1 MHSENECTM
10 RYNPLKHIILIIV
23 TAVLAVGCAT
33 TKDPNVERGTDYQ
46 YREGYPELRIA
57 AIGLLDEN
65 DNALINVTAEVVYG
79 SLIYVT
85 DNDVS
90 KANVVLEIRASQVD
104 GSASYQF
111 REAYEIS
118 MEPGTHQMNQDVFTI
133 IEDLEV
139 EPGEYDV
146 NFSLTDLASDKTVN
160 RRTSAQIPDPESP
173 VVNLTTVRLSA
184 KDLDSNEAIFV
195 PITTYN
201 VPSRV
206 DSLKF
211 DFQVTNNDVDEPLTV
226 ETRLLKFR
234 ADSTPASPMHF
245 NNYSPSSIQYRG
257 IDYRDEEEID
267 SNVRLLD
274 DPGSVL
280 IEFKY
285 ATLERGN
292 YRFEVEII
300 DQDGETQY
308 RARDFSIK
316 SENFP
321 NLFTPR
327 ELAEPLAYLMNRRE
341 YERLME
347 IQDPDSLK
355 EAIDRFWLTN
365 VGSQSR
371 AKSVINLYYDRVEQ
385 ANKYFTNFKEGWKTD
400 MGMMYILF
408 GPPWYVDSRLNSVRW
423 SYSYNS
429 ADPYYNFYFERT
441 RTPNRYYPFD
451 NYLLQRSGDY
461 FNRQYQQVQLWLT
474 GLILNRNR

>member
-1 MHSENECTM
+1 MKYRSIK
-10 RYNPLKHIILIIV
+10 YILLII
-23 TAVLAVGCAT
+23 TSALFAAGCAT
-33 TKDPNVERGTDYQ
+33 TMDPNVERGSGYQ
-46 YREGYPELRIA
+46 YQDGYPELRIA

-65 DNALINVTAEVVYG
+65 DNAVINVTAEVVYG

-90 KANVVLEIRASQVD
+90 KANVVLEIRANQVD

-111 REAYEIS
+111 REAFEIS
-118 MEPGTHQMNQDVFTI
+118 MESESHQMNQDVFTI

-139 EPGEYDV
+139 HPGEYEV
-146 NFSLTDLASDKTVN
+146 TFSLTDLTSDKTVN
-160 RRTSAQIPDPESP
+160 RSAQAQIPDPENP

-184 KDLDSNEAIFV
+184 KDLDSNEALFI

-211 DFQVTNNDVDEPLTV
+211 DFQVTNNDVDDPLTV
-226 ETRLLKFR
+226 ETRLIKFE
-234 ADSTPASPMHF
+234 ADDTPASPMHF
-245 NNYSPSSIQYRG
+245 NNYSPSSIQYKG
-257 IDYRDEEEID
+257 IDYRENREID
-267 SNVRLLD
+267 SNVRRLD

-280 IEFKY
+280 IEFNYDLLDK
-285 ATLERGN
+285 GN

-300 DQDGETQY
+300 DHDGEKRY

-321 NLFTPR
+321 NLLTPR

-347 IQDPDSLK
+347 IEDPELLK

-365 VGSQSR
+365 VGNQSTAR
-371 AKSVINLYYDRVEQ
+371 SVINLYYDRVEQ
-385 ANKYFTNFKEGWKTD
+385 ANKFFTNFKEGWKTD

-408 GPPWYVDSRLNSVRW
+408 GPPWYIDRRLNNVTW

-429 ADPYYNFYFERT
+429 SDPYYNFHFQRT
-441 RTPNRYYPFD
+441 KTPNRYFPFD
-451 NYLLQRSGDY
+451 NYLLYRDSNY
-461 FNRQYQQVQLWLT
+461 FNRQYQQVQLWLS
-474 GLILNRNR
+474 GLILNRDR